1 MLVNLTESGLFKV
14 NNSMFVVDGS
24 PEEGFELTKDLI
36 FMLDLVAKQDFTLA
50 TQFDFPK
57 KVIHIVVT
65 KEEAEMLTSLNAKG
79 SYDEGFY
86 VTVEFCHEYQLGMPV
101 GTTSIA
107 TGYYQ
112 LWHEGSQQY
121 IIVEEPTLT
130 VIR

>member
-1 MLVNLTESGLFKV
+1 MLVKLTESGLFKV

-36 FMLDLVAKQDFTLA
+36 FMLGLVAKQDFTLA

-86 VTVEFCHEYQLGMPV
+86 VTVEFCHEYQLGLFYGPF
-101 GTTSIA
+101 I
-107 TGYYQ
+107 
-112 LWHEGSQQY
+112 
-121 IIVEEPTLT
+121 
-130 VIR
+130 